1 MSNSFMLQISD
12 QFDHFQIREHIA
24 KGGMSDI
31 YRAYDLLNGQ
41 EIVLKIPDRMTI
53 GDPAQYERFQRE
65 LEVMRTLNH
74 PAIQQGLGS
83 GNYNNTPYLV
93 TGLIDGESMRDLIR
107 RATPMSPE
115 ESISLIRKIADGM
128 AHCHDHGIIHRDL
141 KPENI
146 LITAEGQPIIID
158 FGLALTKGAH
168 RVTYANFS
176 AAAGTPDYMA
186 PEQIEGHRGDQRT
199 DIYALGIML
208 FELLTGRIPFTGDNN
223 MAVMA
228 QHLKGAIPR
237 LDKEQEGVS
246 PQVAAFVARCLQR
259 NPDDRY
265 PDMHAL
271 IAELD
276 NLDAIDIS
284 ILERATGAASA
295 APFWRSPVFIA
306 VGSAIALLIAI
317 IILALILQHL
327 R

>member
-1 MSNSFMLQISD
+1 MSKSSMLQISD
-12 QFDHFQIREHIA
+12 QFDHFQIRDHIA

-41 EIVLKIPDRMTI
+41 EVVLKIPDRMSI
-53 GDPAQYERFQRE
+53 GDPAQFERFQRE

-74 PAIQQGLGS
+74 PAIQKGLGS
-83 GNYNNTPYLV
+83 GRYNNTPYLV
-93 TGLIDGESMRDLIR
+93 TELIDGESMRDLITR
-107 RATPMSPE
+107 TAPMSE
-115 ESISLIRKIADGM
+115 KDSISLIRKIADGL

-146 LITAEGQPIIID
+146 LISPEGQPIIID

-168 RVTYANFS
+168 RVTYANLS
-176 AAAGTPDYMA
+176 SAAGTPDYMA

-199 DIYALGIML
+199 DIYALGTMM
-208 FELLTGRIPFTGDNN
+208 FELLTGRIPYSGDNN

-228 QHLKGAIPR
+228 QHLKGVVPR
-237 LDKEQEGVS
+237 LDKEQAGVS
-246 PQVAAFVARCLQR
+246 PQTAAFVARCLQR
-259 NPDDRY
+259 NPNDRY
-265 PDMHAL
+265 TDMHAL
-271 IAELD
+271 ISELD

-284 ILERATGAASA
+284 ILEKATGPGSA

-306 VGSAIALLIAI
+306 VGSAIALMIAI